1 MECSRAC
8 QLANGGDGMT
18 DAMAKGDRDHAGP
31 AMGRYLARC
40 RTRLKWIARLRIAV
54 AGVAVLAILT
64 VALAAMAAHVVPS
77 EGWIV
82 AARILLYGIGIAT
95 IVACVLRRIG
105 ARRTA
110 RHVER
115 RIPAF
120 DGRLITWL
128 DASRRQRRPALLP
141 HLAGHALEVAL
152 EHPPRRAAPTWL
164 LLPPLA
170 ILAAAV
176 LTLYLTYDSAPASW
190 RLPAE
195 RLWTGD
201 LLADTRPKIIVEPG
215 DVVVPRGADVLVRA
229 RPHGFAADVLAVNAS
244 FAGSGRWER
253 ATMLPASQDGAHEFV
268 LVAVNEAVEYY
279 VSAGAATRDGRLN
292 SARFR
297 IEVADLPV
305 VESVELALDYPAWT
319 RLPNTTQDHGDI
331 AGVEGTRVDTR
342 IRASLPLDDAHLVVN
357 DQALDLDDGA
367 GMFTIDAPGTWHVA
381 VRHRGEVVRISD
393 EYLIDLVHDRPP
405 DVRFAFP
412 GRDQS
417 ATAIEEVALR
427 FSAEDDFGIESLTV
441 RYAVNGSDWTSVDR
455 QTTTVER
462 EADASHTIFLEDLA
476 VGDEQRAIRPGDV
489 VSVHAVARDHRQSTK
504 TALYFVDVRAFD
516 KHYRDTGANSADSG
530 GNGGGGARDQELS
543 NRQRE
548 IVNATWNLIQD
559 RDTGAR
565 AGSDLRDQVDL
576 VGVLQRTLMEQVET
590 LVARAQGR
598 RLSVNDEVE
607 PYVAELG
614 QAAAQMKVAADT
626 LASHLIDDA
635 VQPEQRALQHLLT
648 AEASLRDINVTLSSN
663 SAGDSVSRSL
673 SELFD
678 LETDPEQNR
687 YESPQ
692 TPVGG
697 ARASQ
702 EAESEWHRLTELARR
717 SEELAR
723 AHEQPGGQERPLSR
737 WQLERLKREL
747 EQLRDQL
754 ANDSNQSSER
764 ADRQPNGSQP
774 ASRSSATPAA
784 GGTPSGANPRP
795 DIRGTLA
802 DLERAR
808 EAIERSLASG
818 DRERESGTA
827 AEAFRQGADALRRA
841 ADQLLQDQRDALGA
855 GLRDAQ
861 RRADD
866 LLAEQERSL
875 KRLQALR
882 DEVVEAYRQGR
893 SYTYRGSDFDEEA
906 QTKRRMREDVERIA
920 ADVSNLRQQLAQSSN
935 EDADLTRLLDRA
947 LDDLTDSRVVDQ
959 LTMAADYFEMGRP
972 LFIQNR
978 ERPVYDALNRLSN
991 RLAHAVERFESTDAN
1006 SASPATVADVQAL
1019 RRRLTA
1025 AGPGGDPRTL
1035 REVADAA
1042 RDLAE
1047 EVLGAQGV
1055 LDLAET
1061 RHAYRGLGASDANR
1075 ERLYRLTLAELD
1087 QMEIA
1092 LRKVDGTPVR
1102 AEEREEG
1109 YDSEAVAE
1117 YFRQLSAGG

>member
-1 MECSRAC
+1 
-8 QLANGGDGMT
+8 MT
-18 DAMAKGDRDHAGP
+18 DAEPNRDVAGP

-64 VALAAMAAHVVPS
+64 VALAALAAYVVPS

-82 AARILLYGIGIAT
+82 AARVLLYGIGIAT
-95 IVACVLRRIG
+95 IIACVLWRIG

-110 RHVER
+110 RQVER

-128 DASRRQRRPALLP
+128 DASRRPRRPALLP
-141 HLAGHALEVAL
+141 HLAGHALEVAH

-170 ILAAAV
+170 ILAAAA
-176 LTLYLTYDSAPASW
+176 LALYLTYDAAPASW

-229 RPHGFAADVLAVNAS
+229 SAHGFAADVLAVNAS
-244 FAGSGRWER
+244 FAGSGSWER

-268 LVAVNEAVEYY
+268 LVAVNEPVEYY
-279 VSAGAATRDGRLN
+279 VSAGGATRGGRLN

-305 VESVELALDYPAWT
+305 VEGVELVLDHPAWT
-319 RLPNTTQDHGDI
+319 RLTSTTQDHGDV

-342 IRASLPLDDAHLVVN
+342 IRANLPLDDAHLVVN
-357 DQALDLDDGA
+357 DQELDLDNGVGTFA
-367 GMFTIDAPGTWHVA
+367 IEAPGTWHVA

-405 DVRFAFP
+405 EVEFAFP
-412 GRDQS
+412 GRDRS
-417 ATAIEEVALR
+417 ATAIEEVTLR
-427 FSAEDDFGIESLTV
+427 FSARDDFGIESLTV
-441 RYAVNGSDWTSVDR
+441 RYAVNGSDWISVDRETTSVD
-455 QTTTVER
+455 QGAHT
-462 EADASHTIFLEDLA
+462 SHTILLEDLA
-476 VGDEQRAIRPGDV
+476 VGDEPRPIRPGDV

-504 TALYFVDVRAFD
+504 TGLYFVDVRAFD
-516 KHYRDTGANSADSG
+516 KHYRDTGTNSAGNG
-530 GNGGGGARDQELS
+530 GDGGGGGGGAREQELS

-548 IVNATWNLIQD
+548 IVSATWNLIQE

-576 VGVLQRTLMEQVET
+576 LGDLQRTLMEQVET

-614 QAAAQMKVAADT
+614 QAAAQMRVAADT
-626 LASHLIDDA
+626 LASHLLDDA

-648 AEASLRDINVTLSSN
+648 AEESLRDVNVTLSRS

-678 LETDPEQNR
+678 LEADPEQNR

-692 TPVGG
+692 TPSGG

-702 EAESEWHRLTELARR
+702 DTESEWRRLTELARR

-723 AHEQPGGQERPLSR
+723 AHEQPDRPEPPLSR

-754 ANDSNQSSER
+754 ANDSNQSSEG
-764 ADRQPNGSQP
+764 ANRQPTGSQP
-774 ASRSSATPAA
+774 ASRSSERTTE

-795 DIRGTLA
+795 DVRGTLT

-818 DRERESGTA
+818 DRDSGTA
-827 AEAFRQGADALRRA
+827 AEAFRQGADALRQA
-841 ADQLLQDQRDALGA
+841 ADQLLQDQRDSLGA

-861 RRADD
+861 RRADA
-866 LLAEQERSL
+866 LVTEQERIL

-882 DEVVEAYRQGR
+882 DEVVEAYREGR
-893 SYTYRGSDFDEEA
+893 SYTYRGSDFEEEA

-947 LDDLTDSRVVDQ
+947 LDDITDSRVVDQ

-972 LFIQNR
+972 LFIQGR
-978 ERPVYDALNRLSN
+978 ERPVHDALDRLSN
-991 RLAHAVERFESTDAN
+991 RLANAVERFERTNAN
-1006 SASPATVADVQAL
+1006 SASPTTVADVQAL

-1042 RDLAE
+1042 WDLAE
-1047 EVLGAQGV
+1047 EVLGGQGV
-1055 LDLAET
+1055 LGLAET
-1061 RHAYRGLGASDANR
+1061 RRSYRGLGASDANR

-1102 AEEREEG
+1102 TEEREEG

-1117 YFRQLSAGG
+1117 YFRQLSTSAPNERTGG

>member
-1 MECSRAC
+1 MTDDVVNRTPSRARW
-8 QLANGGDGMT
+8 DS
-18 DAMAKGDRDHAGP
+18 
-31 AMGRYLARC
+31 AMGRYLSRC
-40 RTRLKWIARLRIAV
+40 RTRFNWIARLRIAV
-54 AGVAVLAILT
+54 AGIAVLAVLT
-64 VALAAMAAHVVPS
+64 VCLAALAAYVVPS

-82 AARILLYGIGIAT
+82 AARVLLYGIGVAT
-95 IVACVLRRIG
+95 IVACVVRRIG

-110 RHVER
+110 RQVER
-115 RIPAF
+115 RVPAF
-120 DGRLITWL
+120 GGRLITWL

-141 HLAGHALEVAL
+141 HLAGHALEIA
-152 EHPPRRAAPTWL
+152 EKHPPRRAAPTWL

-170 ILAAAV
+170 VLAAAA
-176 LTLYLTYDSAPASW
+176 LMLYLTYDAAPASW

-215 DVVVPRGADVLVRA
+215 DVVVPRGADVLLRA
-229 RPHGFAADVLAVNAS
+229 KAHGFAADLLAVNAS

-253 ATMLPASQDGAHEFV
+253 ATMLPASQDDTHEFV
-268 LVAVNEAVEYY
+268 LVAVNETVEYY
-279 VSAGAATRDGRLN
+279 VSAGGTGDGRLN
-292 SARFR
+292 SDRFR

-305 VESVELALDYPAWT
+305 VESVELALEYPEWT
-319 RLPNTTQDHGDI
+319 GLDSTTQDRGDV
-331 AGVEGTRVDTR
+331 AGVEGTRVGTR
-342 IRASLPLDDAHLVVN
+342 ILASLPLDDAHLVVN
-357 DQALDLDDGA
+357 DRELDLDDGVGA
-367 GMFTIDAPGTWHVA
+367 FTVEAPGTWHVA

-393 EYLIDLVHDRPP
+393 EYLIDLLHDQPP
-405 DVRFAFP
+405 EVEFRFP
-412 GRDQS
+412 GRDRS
-417 ATAIEEVALR
+417 ATAIEEVVLR
-427 FSAEDDFGIESLTV
+427 FGAKDDFGIESLTV
-441 RYAVNGSDWTSVDR
+441 RYAVNGSDWTSVEGGAA
-455 QTTTVER
+455 TVDR
-462 EADASHTIFLEDLA
+462 EAEASHTIFLEDVA

-516 KHYRDTGANSADSG
+516 KRYRDMGTNSAGDG
-530 GNGGGGARDQELS
+530 GDGGGGGGREQELS

-548 IVNATWNLIQD
+548 IVNATWNLIQE

-565 AGSDLRDQVDL
+565 GGSDLEDQVDL
-576 VGVLQRTLMEQVET
+576 VGVLQRTLMDQVET

-598 RLSVNDEVE
+598 RLSVSDEVE
-607 PYVAELG
+607 PYVAELR
-614 QAAAQMKVAADT
+614 QAAAQMKIAADT
-626 LASHLIDDA
+626 LASHLLDDA

-648 AEASLRDINVTLSSN
+648 AEAGLRDVNVTLSSS

-692 TPVGG
+692 TAGG
-697 ARASQ
+697 SARASQ
-702 EAESEWHRLTELARR
+702 EAESEWRRLTELARR

-723 AHEQPGGQERPLSR
+723 AHEQPSRPEEPLSR

-747 EQLRDQL
+747 EELRDQL
-754 ANDSNQSSER
+754 ANDSNQSSEQ
-764 ADRQPNGSQP
+764 ANRQPDGSQP
-774 ASRSSATPAA
+774 ASSSGRSVA

-795 DIRGTLA
+795 DIRSTLA

-818 DRERESGTA
+818 DRDRAPGAA
-827 AEAFRQGADALRRA
+827 AEAFRQGADALRQA
-841 ADQLLQDQRDALGA
+841 ADRLLQDQRDSLGA

-861 RRADD
+861 RRADA
-866 LLAEQERSL
+866 LLAEQERIL
-875 KRLQALR
+875 KRLQAVSE
-882 DEVVEAYRQGR
+882 EVVEAYRQGR
-893 SYTYRGSDFDEEA
+893 SYTYTGTDFDDEA

-935 EDADLTRLLDRA
+935 EDAGLTRLLDRA
-947 LDDLTDSRVVDQ
+947 LDDLSDSRVVDQ

-972 LFIQNR
+972 LFVQSR
-978 ERPVYDALNRLSN
+978 ERPVYDALGRLSN
-991 RLAHAVERFESTDAN
+991 RLAHAVERFESTNAN
-1006 SASPATVADVQAL
+1006 SPSPTTVADIQAL
-1019 RRRLTA
+1019 RRQLA
-1025 AGPGGDPRTL
+1025 AVGPGGDPRTL
-1035 REVADAA
+1035 REFADAA
-1042 RDLAE
+1042 GDLAE
-1047 EVLGAQGV
+1047 EVLGARGAI
-1055 LDLAET
+1055 DLGET
-1061 RHAYRGLGASDANR
+1061 RQAYRGLGASDANR

-1087 QMEIA
+1087 RMEIA

-1117 YFRQLSAGG
+1117 YFRQLSAGS

>member
-1 MECSRAC
+1 MTNNEGNRAPNV
-8 QLANGGDGMT
+8 A
-18 DAMAKGDRDHAGP
+18 DRAPLRVRWDSP
-31 AMGRYLARC
+31 MGRYLARC
-40 RTRLKWIARLRIAV
+40 RTRFKWIARLQIAV
-54 AGVAVLAILT
+54 AGIAVLAVLT
-64 VALAAMAAHVVPS
+64 VCLAAVAAYVVPS

-82 AARILLYGIGIAT
+82 AARVLLYGIGIAT
-95 IVACVLRRIG
+95 IVACVVRRVG
-105 ARRTA
+105 ARRAA
-110 RHVER
+110 RQVER
-115 RIPAF
+115 RIPDF

-128 DASRRQRRPALLP
+128 DASRRRRRPALLP
-141 HLAGHALEVAL
+141 QLAGHALEIA
-152 EHPPRRAAPTWL
+152 EAHPPRRAAPTWL

-170 ILAAAV
+170 VLAAAA
-176 LTLYLTYDSAPASW
+176 LTLYLTYDAAPASW

-215 DVVVPRGADVLVRA
+215 DTVVPRGADVLVRA
-229 RPHGFAADVLAVNAS
+229 RAHGFAADILAINAS
-244 FAGSGRWER
+244 FAGSGSWEQ
-253 ATMLPASQDGAHEFV
+253 ATMLPASRDGTHEFV

-279 VSAGAATRDGRLN
+279 VSAGGTRDGRLN
-292 SARFR
+292 SDRFR

-305 VESVELALDYPAWT
+305 VEGVELALDYPAWT
-319 RLPNTTQDHGDI
+319 GLESTTQDHGDV
-331 AGVEGTRVDTR
+331 AGVEGTRVGAR
-342 IRASLPLDDAHLVVN
+342 IQASLPLDDAHLVVN
-357 DQALDLDDGA
+357 DRELGLDDGT
-367 GMFTIDAPGTWHVA
+367 GMFTLEAPGTWHVA

-393 EYLIDLVHDRPP
+393 EYLIDLLHDRPP
-405 DVRFAFP
+405 EVEFTFP
-412 GRDQS
+412 GRDRS

-427 FSAEDDFGIESLTV
+427 FSAKDDFGIESLTV

-455 QTTTVER
+455 QATTVER
-462 EADASHTIFLEDLA
+462 EAAAGHTIFLEDLA

-516 KHYRDTGANSADSG
+516 KHYRDMGTNSAGNG
-530 GNGGGGARDQELS
+530 GDGGGGAREQELS
-543 NRQRE
+543 SRQRE
-548 IVNATWNLIQD
+548 IVNATWNLIQE

-614 QAAAQMKVAADT
+614 RAAAQMEIAADT
-626 LASHLIDDA
+626 LASHLLDDA

-648 AEASLRDINVTLSSN
+648 AEAGLRDVNVTLSSR

-678 LETDPEQNR
+678 LEADPEQNR

-692 TPVGG
+692 TPGGG

-702 EAESEWHRLTELARR
+702 EAESEWRRLTELARR
-717 SEELAR
+717 NEELAR

-737 WQLERLKREL
+737 WQLERLQREL

-764 ADRQPNGSQP
+764 ANPQTAGSQS
-774 ASRSSATPAA
+774 ASRPSGRPAT

-795 DIRGTLA
+795 NVRGTLA

-818 DRERESGTA
+818 DPERESGTA

-841 ADQLLQDQRDALGA
+841 ADQLLQDQRDSLGA

-861 RRADD
+861 RRANAV
-866 LLAEQERSL
+866 LAEQERIL

-882 DEVVEAYRQGR
+882 EEVVDAYNQGR
-893 SYTYRGSDFDEEA
+893 SYTYRGTDFDEEA

-935 EDADLTRLLDRA
+935 EDADLTQLLDRA

-972 LFIQNR
+972 LFIASR
-978 ERPVYDALNRLSN
+978 ERPVHDALNRLSN
-991 RLAHAVERFESTDAN
+991 RLANAVERFENAN
-1006 SASPATVADVQAL
+1006 SDSTSPTTVADVQAL
-1019 RRRLTA
+1019 RRQLTTVGA
-1025 AGPGGDPRTL
+1025 GGDPRTL
-1035 REVADAA
+1035 REIADATG
-1042 RDLAE
+1042 DLAE
-1047 EVLGAQGV
+1047 EILGAQGV
-1055 LDLAET
+1055 LDLGESRQT
-1061 RHAYRGLGASDANR
+1061 YRGLGASDANR

>member
-1 MECSRAC
+1 MT
-8 QLANGGDGMT
+8 GDVGN
-18 DAMAKGDRDHAGP
+18 RDDDT

-40 RTRLKWIARLRIAV
+40 RRRFKWVARLRIAA
-54 AGVAVLAILT
+54 AGFTVLAVAT
-64 VALAAMAAHVVPS
+64 VCLAAMAAYVVPS

-82 AARILLYGIGIAT
+82 AARVLLYGIGVAT
-95 IVACVLRRIG
+95 IVACVVRRIG

-110 RHVER
+110 RQVER
-115 RIPAF
+115 RVTAF

-128 DASRRQRRPALLP
+128 DASRRPRRPALLP
-141 HLAGHALEVAL
+141 HLAGHAIEVAE

-170 ILAAAV
+170 VLAAAA
-176 LTLYLTYDSAPASW
+176 LALYLTYDAAPASW

-215 DVVVPRGADVLVRA
+215 DVVVPRGADVLLRA
-229 RPHGFAADVLAVNAS
+229 RAHGFAADLLAVNAS
-244 FAGSGRWER
+244 FAGSGSWER
-253 ATMLPASQDGAHEFV
+253 ATMLPASQDGTHEFV

-279 VSAGAATRDGRLN
+279 VSAGGARDGRLN
-292 SARFR
+292 SDRFR

-319 RLPNTTQDHGDI
+319 GLEGTTQDHGDV
-331 AGVEGTRVDTR
+331 AGVEGTRVGAR
-342 IRASLPLDDAHLVVN
+342 ILASLPLDDAHLAVN
-357 DQALDLDDGA
+357 DRELDLDDGVGTFA
-367 GMFTIDAPGTWHVA
+367 VEAPGTWHVA

-393 EYLIDLVHDRPP
+393 EYLIDLLHDRPP
-405 DVRFAFP
+405 EVEFAFP
-412 GRDQS
+412 GRDRS

-427 FSAEDDFGIESLTV
+427 FSAKDDFGVEALTV
-441 RYAVNGSDWTSVDR
+441 RYAVNGSDWTSVEGDA
-455 QTTTVER
+455 TTVDR
-462 EADASHTIFLEDLA
+462 EADASHTIFLEDVA
-476 VGDEQRAIRPGDV
+476 VGEEQRPIRPGDV
-489 VSVHAVARDHRQSTK
+489 VAVHAVARDHRQSTK

-516 KHYRDTGANSADSG
+516 KRYRDMGTNSA
-530 GNGGGGARDQELS
+530 GNGGDGGGGREQELS

-548 IVNATWNLIQD
+548 IVNATWNLIQE

-565 AGSDLRDQVDL
+565 AGSDLKDQMDL

-614 QAAAQMKVAADT
+614 LAAAQMEIAADT
-626 LASHLIDDA
+626 IASHLLDDA

-648 AEASLRDINVTLSSN
+648 AEAGLRDVNVTLSSSN
-663 SAGDSVSRSL
+663 SAGDTVSRSL

-692 TPVGG
+692 TPGG
-697 ARASQ
+697 SARASQ
-702 EAESEWHRLTELARR
+702 EVESEWRRLTELARR

-723 AHEQPGGQERPLSR
+723 AHEQPSRPEAPLSR

-747 EQLRDQL
+747 EELREQL
-754 ANDSNQSSER
+754 ANDSNSSSQQ
-764 ADRQPNGSQP
+764 ANRQPSGGQP
-774 ASRSSATPAA
+774 ETRASGRPAA
-784 GGTPSGANPRP
+784 GGTPSGANPPP

-808 EAIERSLASG
+808 QAIERSLGAENAELASG
-818 DRERESGTA
+818 AA
-827 AEAFRQGADALRRA
+827 AEAFRQGADALQRA
-841 ADQLLQDQRDALGA
+841 ADQLLKDQRDSLGA
-855 GLRDAQ
+855 GLRDAH
-861 RRADD
+861 RRAEA
-866 LLAEQERSL
+866 LLAEQERIL
-875 KRLQALR
+875 KRLQALS

-920 ADVSNLRQQLAQSSN
+920 ADVSDLRQQLAQSTD
-935 EDADLTRLLDRA
+935 EDAELTRLLDRA

-959 LTMAADYFEMGRP
+959 LTMAADYLEMGRP
-972 LFIQNR
+972 LFIARR
-978 ERPVYDALNRLSN
+978 ERPVHDALNRLSN
-991 RLAHAVERFESTDAN
+991 RLANAVERFESAN
-1006 SASPATVADVQAL
+1006 ADSASPTTVADVQAL

-1025 AGPGGDPRTL
+1025 VGPGGDPRAL

-1042 RDLAE
+1042 WDLAA
-1047 EVLGAQGV
+1047 EVIGAQGV

-1061 RHAYRGLGASDANR
+1061 RQTYRGLGASDANR

-1092 LRKVDGTPVR
+1092 LRKVDGAPVR

>member
-1 MECSRAC
+1 
-8 QLANGGDGMT
+8 MT
-18 DAMAKGDRDHAGP
+18 DTVPNPDREVANP
-31 AMGRYLARC
+31 AMDRYLGRC
-40 RTRLKWIARLRIAV
+40 RTRLKWIARFRIAV
-54 AGVAVLAILT
+54 AGISVLAVLT
-64 VALAAMAAHVVPS
+64 VSLAALAAYVVPS

-82 AARILLYGIGIAT
+82 AARILLYAIGIAT
-95 IVACVLRRIG
+95 IAACVVRRIG

-110 RHVER
+110 RQVER

-141 HLAGHALEVAL
+141 HLAGHALEIA
-152 EHPPRRAAPTWL
+152 EAHPPRRAAPTWL

-170 ILAAAV
+170 VLAAAA
-176 LTLYLTYDSAPASW
+176 LTLFLTYDAAPASW

-229 RPHGFAADVLAVNAS
+229 KAHGFAADMLAVNAS
-244 FAGSGRWER
+244 FAGSGSWER
-253 ATMLPASQDGAHEFV
+253 ATMLPASEDGTHEFV
-268 LVAVNEAVEYY
+268 LVAINEAVEYY
-279 VSAGAATRDGRLN
+279 VSAGGATRGGRLN
-292 SARFR
+292 SDRFR

-305 VESVELALDYPAWT
+305 VEDVELALDYPAWT
-319 RLPNTTQDHGDI
+319 NLPSTTQDHGDV
-331 AGVEGTRVDTR
+331 AGVEGTRVGTR

-357 DQALDLDDGA
+357 DQELDLDDGV
-367 GMFTIDAPGTWHVA
+367 GMFTVEAPGTWHVA

-393 EYLIDLVHDRPP
+393 EYLIDLLHDRPP
-405 DVRFAFP
+405 EVEFTFP
-412 GRDQS
+412 GRDRS

-427 FSAEDDFGIESLTV
+427 FSAKDDFGIEALTV
-441 RYAVNGSDWTSVDR
+441 RYAVNGSDWTSVER
-455 QTTTVER
+455 QETSVER
-462 EADASHTIFLEDLA
+462 EADTGHTILLEDLA
-476 VGDEQRAIRPGDV
+476 VGDEQRPIRPGDV

-516 KHYRDTGANSADSG
+516 KHYRDMGTNSAG
-530 GNGGGGARDQELS
+530 GGGSGGGGAREQELS

-548 IVNATWNLIQD
+548 IVNATWNLIQE

-565 AGSDLRDQVDL
+565 GGSDLKDQVDL
-576 VGVLQRTLMEQVET
+576 LTVLQQTLQDQVET
-590 LVARAQGR
+590 LVARSQGR
-598 RLSVNDEVE
+598 RLSDNNDVE
-607 PYVAELG
+607 PYVVELG
-614 QAAAQMKVAADT
+614 RAAEQMGIAADT
-626 LASHLIDDA
+626 LAEDRLDDA

-648 AEASLRDINVTLSSN
+648 AEAGLRNVNVTLASRSS

-678 LETDPEQNR
+678 LEADPEQNR

-692 TPVGG
+692 TPGG
-697 ARASQ
+697 SAQAPQS
-702 EAESEWHRLTELARR
+702 AESEWRRLTELARR
-717 SEELAR
+717 NEELAR
-723 AHEQPGGQERPLSR
+723 AHEQPDRPEAPLSR
-737 WQLERLKREL
+737 WQLERLQREL
-747 EQLRDQL
+747 ERLRDQL
-754 ANDSNQSSER
+754 ANDSNPSSEG
-764 ADRQPNGSQP
+764 ARQQTGSQSTAP
-774 ASRSSATPAA
+774 SSGRPVA
-784 GGTPSGANPRP
+784 GDSPSGANPPP
-795 DIRGTLA
+795 DTRGTVD

-818 DRERESGTA
+818 SAETESAAA

-841 ADQLLQDQRDALGA
+841 ADQLLQDQRDSLGA
-855 GLRDAQ
+855 GLRDAK
-861 RRADD
+861 RRADA
-866 LLAEQERSL
+866 LAAEQQRILQRLEEF
-875 KRLQALR
+875 KR
-882 DEVVEAYRQGR
+882 EVLEAYDQGR
-893 SYTYRGSDFDEEA
+893 SYTYRGSDFEEEA
-906 QTKRRMREDVERIA
+906 ETKRRMREDLERIA
-920 ADVSNLRQQLAQSSN
+920 ADVSDLRGQLAQSSY

-947 LDDLTDSRVVDQ
+947 LDDLANSQVADQ

-972 LFIQNR
+972 LFIERR
-978 ERPVYDALNRLSN
+978 ERPVHDALNRLSN
-991 RLAHAVERFESTDAN
+991 RLAHAVERFESAN
-1006 SASPATVADVQAL
+1006 GGSPSPTTVADVQAL
-1019 RRRLTA
+1019 RRQLTA

-1035 REVADAA
+1035 REIADTAG
-1042 RDLAE
+1042 DLAE
-1047 EVLGAQGV
+1047 EVLGAGGV

-1061 RHAYRGLGASDANR
+1061 RRTYRGLGASDANR

-1117 YFRQLSAGG
+1117 YFRQLSTGS